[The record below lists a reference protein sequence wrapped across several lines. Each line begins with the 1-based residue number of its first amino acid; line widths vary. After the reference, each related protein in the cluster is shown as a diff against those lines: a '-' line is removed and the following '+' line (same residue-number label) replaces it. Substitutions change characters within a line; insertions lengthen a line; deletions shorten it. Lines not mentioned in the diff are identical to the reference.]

1 MKTNTMLKYLLT
13 FLFTSFLLISLPDY
27 AIGQNAGDTHT
38 VQAGETIYSIARDY
52 EIDAGD
58 IRRWNQLQDDN
69 LQPGQ
74 ELKIGPPSE
83 EEDATTHTVEQ
94 GETLFAISRMYDV
107 TIAELQAWNNLDD
120 INLRTGQ
127 TLLIYEDEADEEE
140 MAEEEVAPPTDTELR
155 EIDRESIVRDRETR
169 GSNTYY
175 TVRSGDTLT
184 RIASEHGMSV
194 SELRSLN
201 NLENDNL
208 SIGQRLTVRDV
219 QSAPSIAESSEE
231 STPQGKFVNH
241 RIDSG
246 QSLEDLLESFQMSR
260 TELRLL
266 NPDTDIEQL
275 SSGQR
280 VTVLLPTTRVFDNP
294 YEKRASLENLGEVHV
309 TVYDEGDSA
318 KPTTSGEL
326 YNPQQLTAAHSN
338 ISLGNVVYI
347 ENPENGIGIY
357 VKVNDRHSGNGLKI
371 SQKAFDMLQF
381 SSLQNA
387 QVAIYLD

>member
-1 MKTNTMLKYLLT
+1 MLKYFLT
-13 FLFTSFLLISLPDY
+13 FLFTSLLFISLPDY
-27 AIGQNAGDTHT
+27 AVGQNAGDTHT
-38 VQAGETIYSIARDY
+38 VQAGETLFSIARDY
-52 EIDAGD
+52 EINAGD

-74 ELKIGPPSE
+74 ELKIGPPGE

-120 INLRTGQ
+120 INLRVGQ
-127 TLLIYEDEADEEE
+127 TLIIYEEESGDEEP
-140 MAEEEVAPPTDTELR
+140 AEEEIAPPTETELR
-155 EIDRESIVRDRETR
+155 EIDRESIVRDRDER

-184 RIASEHGMSV
+184 RIAREHGMSV
-194 SELRSLN
+194 SELRALN
-201 NLENDNL
+201 NLQGDAL
-208 SIGQRLTVRDV
+208 SIGQRLTVRDI

-246 QSLEDLLESFQMSR
+246 QSLDDLLETFQMSR
-260 TELRLL
+260 SELRQL
-266 NPDTDIEQL
+266 NPDIDIEQL

-280 VTVLLPTTRVFDNP
+280 VTVLLPTTRIFENP

-309 TVYDEGDSA
+309 SVYSDSDSA
-318 KPTTSGEL
+318 TPTTSGEL

-347 ENPENGIGIY
+347 ENPATGIGVY

-387 QVAIYLD
+387 RVAIYLD